1 MDRRSI
7 LSLLCVSA
15 MLGLAAPAA
24 HAEDA
29 LEAIQSRKAV
39 RIAVPTDYPPYGFVG
54 PDLKPQGLDI
64 DMAELIGKKMGVKVE
79 LVPVSSAN
87 RIPYL
92 QTGKV
97 DLVIST
103 LGKNAEREKVIDF
116 SSAYAPFYQ
125 AVFGGKSVPVK
136 APADMAGHSV
146 AVTRGAMEDQELE
159 KVTPPGVTVKRYEDN
174 AATAAAYV
182 AGQTELVAISSAA
195 AGTIMM
201 KNPQTNT
208 EFKFLIKESPC
219 FIGIAKGE
227 DPLKAKVNAII
238 AEAKKDGTID
248 AMSKKWLGREAG
260 DLPL

>member
-1 MDRRSI
+1 MDRRSA
-7 LSLLCVSA
+7 LSLLCLTA
-15 MLGLAAPAA
+15 LFGLSAPAA
-24 HAEDA
+24 RAEDA
-29 LEAIQSRKAV
+29 LDAIMARKV
-39 RIAVPTDYPPYGFVG
+39 IRIAIPTDYPPYGFVG

-64 DMAELIGKKMGVKVE
+64 SMAELIGQKMGVKVD

-103 LGKNAEREKVIDF
+103 LGKNAEREKVLDF
-116 SSAYAPFYQ
+116 SYAYAPFYQ
-125 AVFGGKSVPVK
+125 AVFGGKGVAVK
-136 APADMAGHSV
+136 GPGDMVGHSV

-159 KVTPPGVTVKRYEDN
+159 KVTPQGVIVKRYEDN

-201 KNPQTNT
+201 KNPATNT

-219 FIGIAKGE
+219 FIGLSKGE
-227 DPLKAKVNAII
+227 EKLKAKVNDII
-238 AEAKKDGTID
+238 LAAKKDGTID

-260 DLPL
+260 ELPQ